1 MNGDIIKYVA
11 TTATDDTTDM
21 FDQDNFYPMDGEGEY
36 DTAGGGSYDG
46 LGEVYDTDNY
56 GYFSGLDTDGEGLD
70 IEYSEAFGDFVKKV
84 GGLFKKGGMKGAIS
98 NRQSGQDQ
106 RLEDREKK
114 LSDRTS
120 RRTKRKEAK
129 GRRKNLRQMQTW
141 KTLPPPIQQ
150 QAENI
155 VNKSAANGNPKPK
168 TDLDQFKEGEADPN
182 AEQKAMEII
191 QAANND
197 VATGNDGMESATF
210 VATDGN
216 LKVGW
221 WEKKKTGTKVAII
234 GGAVVG
240 LALIVWGIYAATK
253 KRPTNPK

>member
-1 MNGDIIKYVA
+1 MNDVIRYRA
-11 TTATDDTTDM
+11 TIASDNVEDM
-21 FDQDNFYPMDGEGEY
+21 FDADNFYP
-36 DTAGGGSYDG
+36 YDG

-114 LSDRTS
+114 LSARSS
-120 RRTKRKEAK
+120 RRTKRKEAR

-141 KTLPPPIQQ
+141 KTLPRTTQQ

-155 VNKSAANGNPKPK
+155 VDKSAANGNPKPK
-168 TDLDQFKEGEADPN
+168 IDLDQFIDGEADPN
-182 AEQKAMEII
+182 TEQQAMEII

-197 VATGNDGMESATF
+197 VATGNVGMESATF
-210 VATDGN
+210 IGTDGN
-216 LKVGW
+216 LKDTW
-221 WEKKKTGTKVAII
+221 WKKQGTAAKVAII
-234 GGAVVG
+234 GGGIIALG
-240 LALIVWGIYAATK
+240 LTIWGITK
-253 KRPTNPK
+253 VAKK